1 MTPDEWL
8 AQARQDADRRRLD
21 TLKPL
26 LDTLARS
33 MANLR
38 RAADERL
45 PSAGVSDRRDQ
56 A

>member
-8 AQARQDADRRRLD
+8 AQARLDAERRGLD

-26 LDTLARS
+26 LDALARS
-33 MANLR
+33 TATLR

-45 PSAGVSDRRDQ
+45 PAAGRPARRDQ
-56 A
+56 D